1 MNKSFIFIL
10 FVLPLAFSSC
20 KNKEEKAKNE
30 LSTKEIS
37 QETEKA
43 VKKENNLISCEG
55 IGKVKFSMSYTDLE
69 KEFGKEN
76 ILSDT
81 ILAGAQMM
89 DEEKTTEDRINTT
102 IKTKEGTLYLTW
114 EAGKE
119 AKKIEKISIA
129 INDNP
134 TYKFANGVSVGTS
147 LKDFKKSNPNGDFEF
162 YGMGWQYAGIILTEE
177 AKGDFFKDYPC
188 FTAHFTTKDGQYDK
202 VQKIMGDGKFKASKI
217 SDKEAEE
224 LILGSIT
231 LIKK

>member
-1 MNKSFIFIL
+1 MNKSCIFIL
-10 FVLPLAFSSC
+10 SVLFLAFSSC
-20 KNKEEKAKNE
+20 QNKEEKAEDK
-30 LSTKEIS
+30 SSAT
-37 QETEKA
+37 ETSREAQKTTG
-43 VKKENNLISCEG
+43 KDHHLISCEG
-55 IGKVKFSMSYTDLE
+55 IGRVKFSMSYADLE

-76 ILSDT
+76 MLSDT
-81 ILAGAQMM
+81 IFAGVRMM
-89 DEEKTTEDRINTT
+89 DEEVTTEDRINTT
-102 IKTKEGTLYLTW
+102 IKAQEGKLYVMW

-134 TYKFANGVSVGTS
+134 SYKFANGVSVGTS

-177 AKGDFFKDYPC
+177 AKGDFFEDYPC
-188 FTAHFTTKDGQYDK
+188 FTAYFATKDGQYDK
-202 VQKIMGDGKFKASKI
+202 VQIMGDRRFKASTI
-217 SDKEAEE
+217 SDKDAEE